1 MKPAVVFDF
10 DGTIADTF
18 GVVTEIFYGLTHR
31 KQAIAEHEQNRL
43 RGMSLP
49 QVARELRVPV
59 WKVPFLVMRGRRQMA
74 KRINEV
80 PLFESMPAVL
90 SELHSKGY
98 PLYIVSS
105 NSGHNVRLF
114 LAQHGITNVFT
125 RVYGDARLFGKDRL
139 LRHIQALGHERLIYV
154 GDETRDIEA
163 AKRAGA
169 KSIAVA
175 WGYNNAAILKRHNP
189 DKLVFEPSEITGCI
203 ENNEV

>member
-1 MKPAVVFDF
+1 
-10 DGTIADTF
+10 
-18 GVVTEIFYGLTHR
+18 
-31 KQAIAEHEQNRL
+31 
-43 RGMSLP
+43 
-49 QVARELRVPV
+49 
-59 WKVPFLVMRGRRQMA
+59 
-74 KRINEV
+74 
-80 PLFESMPAVL
+80 
-90 SELHSKGY
+90 
-98 PLYIVSS
+98 
-105 NSGHNVRLF
+105 
-114 LAQHGITNVFT
+114 
-125 RVYGDARLFGKDRL
+125 VYGDARLFGKDRL